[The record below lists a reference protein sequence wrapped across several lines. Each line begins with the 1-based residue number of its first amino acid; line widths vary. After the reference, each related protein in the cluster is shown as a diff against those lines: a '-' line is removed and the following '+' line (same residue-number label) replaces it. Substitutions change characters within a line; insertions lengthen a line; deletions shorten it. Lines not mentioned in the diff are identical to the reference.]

1 MAERMPPPAFYPGSP
16 PANPGALARYLPPLP
31 GGAAAAWLQAMGIQP
46 GIPWQSGGGI
56 LDPFGAAPQVVL
68 ELARAGYPVLVAAN
82 NPISRFLIELR
93 AGPPGESELRA
104 AIANLA
110 AVRRGD
116 QRLEPHIRSLYQTS
130 CDRCGRTVEAEAFLW
145 DRESSLPYARLIHC
159 SACGLEG
166 EHPASQQ
173 DIQNA
178 LRFAEDRLHRA
189 RALERVAPLN
199 DPDRENV
206 EEALQVYLPRA
217 VYALFTMINKLE
229 AIPARP
235 AERKLLVALL
245 LSTCDQ
251 ASALWPHP
259 SGRPRPRQLLAPPR
273 YRENNLWMAL
283 ENSQR
288 EWLADAAQAP
298 VCAWPE
304 LPVPGGISIFE
315 GRLKDLQEQLQGHS
329 PAAAVAALPRP
340 NQAFWTL
347 SALWSGWLWGREA
360 LGHFR
365 SVLRRR
371 RYDWN
376 WHAAALASGFHSL
389 ADSLPAGTPMLG
401 LIGEAEPGF
410 ISAALL
416 GAEAAGLA
424 LEGVALRADAAQAQ
438 ITWRRSARRVPE
450 IQSSEEAGQ
459 PASSQVQRMAERAAN
474 AARDYLLLRSEPA
487 SYLQLHTAALA
498 DLVRELDLFTPQA
511 DQPRRIF
518 PGQMV
523 SAINQAFEQAFT
535 YRSGL
540 LRYGGSEKSL
550 EVGYWWLRDWSPQ
563 GYGKTA
569 GPGQGRP
576 LADQVEIELVRYLVK
591 CQVCQQED
599 IDQHLCRF
607 FPGTLTPNDELLA
620 VLLRSY
626 AAFTPESQ
634 QWRLR
639 TEDQPEA
646 RRKDVQRI
654 QQQLQSLGKQLGFQ
668 VSGVRPLLWTRP
680 NGAAYAAFYVLASAV
695 FADLVYLSS
704 QRAERFFLVLPGGRA
719 ELALYKMK
727 HNAHLAQAV
736 KAGWRFVK
744 FRHVQH
750 LGNANL
756 QTAAHF
762 EEQVELDPLQ
772 DTSPQLRMF

>member
-1 MAERMPPPAFYPGSP
+1 MAERLPPPVFHPGSP

-31 GGAAAAWLQAMGIQP
+31 QGAAAAWLQAKGIQP

-56 LDPFGAAPQVVL
+56 LDPFGAAPQIAL
-68 ELARAGYPVLVAAN
+68 ELARAGYAVLVAAN
-82 NPISRFLIELR
+82 NPISRFLIELQ
-93 AGPPGESELRA
+93 ADPPSEGELRA

-110 AVRRGD
+110 ASRRGD
-116 QRLEPHIRSLYQTS
+116 ERLEPHIRSLYHTA
-130 CDRCGRTVEAEAFLW
+130 CDRCGRAVEAEAFLW
-145 DRESSLPYARLIHC
+145 DRESNLPYARILHC
-159 SACGLEG
+159 TACGLEG
-166 EHPASQQ
+166 EYPASQQ
-173 DIQNA
+173 DVQNA

-206 EEALQVYLPRA
+206 AEALQVYLPRA

-235 AERKLLVALL
+235 AERRLLIALL

-251 ASALWPHP
+251 ANALWPHP
-259 SGRPRPRQLLAPPR
+259 AGRPRPRQLLAPPR

-288 EWLADAAQAP
+288 EWLADAPRVA
-298 VCAWPE
+298 VCAWPA
-304 LPVPGGISIFE
+304 LPAPGGISIFE
-315 GRLKDLQEQLQGHS
+315 GRLKDLQEQLQGRL

-389 ADSLPAGTPMLG
+389 VESLKVGAPLLG

-416 GAEAAGLA
+416 GAEAAGLE
-424 LEGVALRADAAQAQ
+424 LDGVALRADAAQAQ
-438 ITWRRSARRVPE
+438 ITWRRSDRRVAE
-450 IQSSEEAGQ
+450 IQSSEEVEQ
-459 PASSQVQRMAERAAN
+459 PASSQVQRMAERAVQ

-498 DLVRELDLFTPQA
+498 DLVRELDLFTPPP
-511 DQPRRIF
+511 DRPRRIF

-523 SAINQAFEQAFT
+523 SAVNQAFEHAFS
-535 YRSGL
+535 YRGGL

-550 EVGYWWLRDWSPQ
+550 EAGYWWLRDWTPPKP
-563 GYGKTA
+563 GKTGLPA
-569 GPGQGRP
+569 QGRP

-591 CQVCQQED
+591 CQACQREE
-599 IDQHLCRF
+599 IDQHLCGQ
-607 FPGTLTPNDELLA
+607 FPGLLTPNDELLA

-626 AAFTPESQ
+626 AAYTPETR

-639 TEDQPEA
+639 PEDQPEA
-646 RRKDVQRI
+646 RRKDIQRI
-654 QQQLQSLGKQLGFQ
+654 QGQLQAIGRQLGFQ
-668 VSGVRPLLWTRP
+668 VSGERPLLWIRQ
-680 NGAAYAAFYVLASAV
+680 NGGVYAAFYVLASAV
-695 FADLVYLSS
+695 FSELVYLSA
-704 QRAERFFLVLPGGRA
+704 QRAESAFLTLPGGRA
-719 ELALYKMK
+719 ELALHKLK
-727 HNAHLAQAV
+727 HNPHLAQTV
-736 KAGWRFVK
+736 RAGWRFVK

-750 LGNANL
+750 LSNANL
-756 QTAAHF
+756 HSAAQF
-762 EEQVELDPLQ
+762 EEQLELDPLQ